1 MVLSQRN
8 LDKVS
13 PPDTKNVVCGKH
25 PSTVA
30 EDDNGGQ
37 AVLDQTNS
45 SILKEREYADRWT
58 YRSYMKLI
66 GNVTIGVGVTALL
79 LPSITASLA
88 GFGSGGIVVGS
99 KAAAWQSAIGGVVAG
114 SLFAKLQGMGAS
126 GLFLSGIWKGAATVA
141 GGAVTAAASSTSSR
155 GEEEASSL
163 EASTEHFEE
172 KMQDIV
178 KEKKSS

>member
-13 PPDTKNVVCGKH
+13 PPDTKNGVCGKH
-25 PSTVA
+25 PSMVA
-30 EDDNGGQ
+30 EDDNGRQ
-37 AVLDQTNS
+37 AVSDQTNS
-45 SILKEREYADRWT
+45 SILKEREHADRWT

-88 GFGSGGIVVGS
+88 GFGSGGILVGS

-114 SLFAKLQGMGAS
+114 SLFAKLKGMGAS

-141 GGAVTAAASSTSSR
+141 AVTAAASSTSSR